1 MVSLSTLTDDPAPG
15 PTPLRR
21 AICVLIVMETPWP
34 TGGPAKNVLEFAR
47 RAASSSH
54 PSLQALVTVAVF
66 HRGAP
71 NTSND
76 FVAACE
82 QIGLKCHLLREGF
95 RYDPRA
101 LATLRQIVASLQ
113 PDIIETHAVKSHFVV
128 WLTRA
133 FRRRGWV
140 AFHHGYTWTSPVTRL
155 YNLLDRWSLPSASHV
170 VTDCR
175 PFAAELET
183 IGVAPNR
190 ITVQHS
196 SVNEFVPP
204 LPERVAALRRN
215 LQIPDRAQVV
225 LTVGRLSRE
234 KGQALVVEA
243 AAFLRQ
249 KNVCNNL
256 YFVLPGI
263 GPDLDMLR
271 NLARE
276 REVFDSFRFPGLVS
290 DIPTY
295 YSLATLMALPSHSEG
310 SPNVLLEA
318 MAAGLPVVATNV
330 GGVPE
335 IVTHEREALLVE
347 SGNAAA
353 LAQAI
358 DRLCADTA
366 LRERIATAARLKSRA
381 YSPVAYCQSLL
392 SVYARS
398 LTL

>member
-1 MVSLSTLTDDPAPG
+1 VAEATAT
-15 PTPLRR
+15 RR
-21 AICVLIVMETPWP
+21 NPRALIVMETPWP
-34 TGGPAKNVLEFAR
+34 YGGPAKNVLEFAR
-47 RAASSSH
+47 SASRSSD
-54 PSLQALVTVAVF
+54 SRFRVRVAIAVF
-66 HRGAP
+66 HRGKP
-71 NTSND
+71 NTSNE
-76 FVAACE
+76 FATTCE
-82 QIGLKCHLLREGF
+82 QLGLEVHVIREGF
-95 RYDPRA
+95 PFDPRVLPA
-101 LATLRQIVASLQ
+101 IRKIIASYK
-113 PDIIETHAVKSHFVV
+113 PDLVETHAVKSHFLI
-128 WLTRA
+128 WLTQSY
-133 FRRRGWV
+133 RRRAWI
-140 AFHHGYTWTSPVTRL
+140 AFHHGYTWTSSKTRL
-155 YNLLDRWSLPSASHV
+155 YNSLDRWSLPSASQV

-196 SVNEFVPP
+196 SVNDFIPAP
-204 LPERVAALRRN
+204 PERVAALRRN
-215 LQIPDRAQVV
+215 LQIPDSAQVV

-243 AAFLRQ
+243 AALLRQ
-249 KNVCNNL
+249 KSACKNL

-263 GPDLDMLR
+263 GPDLDMLQ

-276 REVFDSFRFPGLVS
+276 RGVLDSFRFPGLVS

-295 YSLATLMALPSHSEG
+295 YSLATLMALPSYSEG

-335 IVTHEREALLVE
+335 IVTHEKEALLVE

-366 LRERIATAARLKSRA
+366 LRERLATAARLKSRA